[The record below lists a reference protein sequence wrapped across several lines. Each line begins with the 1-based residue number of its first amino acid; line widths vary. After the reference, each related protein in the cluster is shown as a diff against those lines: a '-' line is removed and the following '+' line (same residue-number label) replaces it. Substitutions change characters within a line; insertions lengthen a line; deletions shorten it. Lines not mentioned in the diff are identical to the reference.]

1 MPDVF
6 QNIFDYSVN
15 FNTLA
20 LLGQKAA
27 MNANVEIPGVE
38 NELTVTDQSFGG
50 EVLAV
55 RQPVLVDLWAAWCG
69 PCRMIAPLIHEL
81 AVEYAGRIKVVKLNV
96 DENPETAARF
106 NISSIPI
113 LLVFK
118 NGRVVDRI
126 TGLTSKKALANKL
139 DAQLN

>member
-1 MPDVF
+1 
-6 QNIFDYSVN
+6 
-15 FNTLA
+15 
-20 LLGQKAA
+20 

-69 PCRMIAPLIHEL
+69 PCRMIVPLIHEL

-106 NISSIPI
+106 NISSIPT